1 MVEVIG
7 RSPSPSSEL
16 SPSPAPARKTQRT
29 SPKSTASA
37 EKTSRPTEDAS
48 PGRLGRGGSPGKLG
62 SGASPGRLGRGGS
75 PEKLASEAS
84 PGRLS
89 RGKRKGSGKKH
100 GIVEK
105 DHESQEPKGIGHGK
119 GYGKMAKAKA
129 RATAKADAKA
139 DSRDHEQ
146 VGRKRS
152 AGDQCT
158 TIGRTRAKQ
167 RKKIDL
173 ISDDES
179 APSSWAS
186 LSSWEPDGTQLERD
200 IEKLLN
206 DDVGVAGQVDEEGD
220 DTQKFEDRQ
229 STSGELASS
238 VEAKSGHV
246 DEEPPKVEDGKS
258 SLSDLVDRVDGKG
271 SSVGDETQMLDDCK
285 SILDELA
292 NDVPAE
298 SSHFADEPK
307 KVPETQDT
315 LPDTEREIF
324 PGTDEMPKPS
334 DTDDLFGSEFED
346 DSVSER

>member
-16 SPSPAPARKTQRT
+16 SPSPAPARKTQRA

-37 EKTSRPTEDAS
+37 EKTSRPTKDAS

-62 SGASPGRLGRGGS
+62 SGASPGRLSRGGS
-75 PEKLASEAS
+75 PGKLASEAS

-89 RGKRKGSGKKH
+89 RGKRKGSGKNH

-105 DHESQEPKGIGHGK
+105 DHESQETKGIGHGK
-119 GYGKMAKAKA
+119 GYGKIAKAK
-129 RATAKADAKA
+129 AKA
-139 DSRDHEQ
+139 DSRDREQ

-152 AGDQCT
+152 AENQF
-158 TIGRTRAKQ
+158 GRTPAKQ
-167 RKKIDL
+167 RK
-173 ISDDES
+173 SDHS
-179 APSSWAS
+179 PSSWAS

-206 DDVGVAGQVDEEGD
+206 DDVGVVGQVDEEGD

-238 VEAKSGHV
+238 VEAKSGQV

-258 SLSDLVDRVDGKG
+258 SWSDLVDRVDGKG
-271 SSVGDETQMLDDCK
+271 SSVGDETQRLDDCK
-285 SILDELA
+285 SMTA
-292 NDVPAE
+292 CRQRPGAE
-298 SSHFADEPK
+298 
-307 KVPETQDT
+307 
-315 LPDTEREIF
+315 
-324 PGTDEMPKPS
+324 
-334 DTDDLFGSEFED
+334 
-346 DSVSER
+346 